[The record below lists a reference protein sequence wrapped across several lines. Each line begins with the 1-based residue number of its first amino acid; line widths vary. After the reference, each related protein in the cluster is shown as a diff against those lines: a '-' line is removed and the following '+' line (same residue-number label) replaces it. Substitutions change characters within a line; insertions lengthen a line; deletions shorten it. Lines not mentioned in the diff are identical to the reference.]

1 MRKALVRGTAFEPLR
16 KPYTPPR
23 NTYKKLIVT
32 TGFGHSGSR
41 TIIDLLSEFDNTSV
55 IGYHDIGGGSP
66 LSKDKGSSKMEVDFV
81 RGYGGVF
88 DLESAFSCYST
99 LSSIKLL
106 EFIHFSEYNYKNSG
120 VIYNDEYMRLTR
132 EFIDNLVLCRIP
144 LSYPMAII
152 GTNAAFEQ
160 RLSLEKDYSNLESPL
175 IYNEHKHKRYTY
187 KLKQLGVSEYR
198 KYANEYIHK
207 VLNTIES
214 KENLVLDQFIAGF
227 SFDFERDKEYLN
239 DFKQI
244 AVWRDPR
251 DIYVTGILLNES
263 WMPKSAEDFVL
274 WYNKENINS
283 YREAKND
290 FMLTLRFED
299 IVLNYSETI
308 PKILDFLEIDKSHH
322 IYPQT
327 QFRPEISKQNIGLW
341 KNYGDQKAIRYI
353 EEHLKN
359 YLWEK

>member
-32 TGFGHSGSR
+32 TGFGHSGSG

-251 DIYVTGILLNES
+251 DIVCNRYSSERI
-263 WMPKSAEDFVL
+263 MD
-274 WYNKENINS
+274 
-283 YREAKND
+283 AK
-290 FMLTLRFED
+290 
-299 IVLNYSETI
+299 
-308 PKILDFLEIDKSHH
+308 
-322 IYPQT
+322 
-327 QFRPEISKQNIGLW
+327 IS
-341 KNYGDQKAIRYI
+341 
-353 EEHLKN
+353 
-359 YLWEK
+359 